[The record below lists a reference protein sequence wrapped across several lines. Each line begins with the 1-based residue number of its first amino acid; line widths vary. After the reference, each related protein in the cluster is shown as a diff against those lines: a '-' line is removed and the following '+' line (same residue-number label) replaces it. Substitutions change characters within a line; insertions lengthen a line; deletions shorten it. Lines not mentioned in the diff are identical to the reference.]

1 MKAPLWKQQPF
12 FSIEFY
18 FHNLDRIWFWV
29 CSLFFG
35 VELDRKIK
43 IIIIMSFTSSIRHS
57 IEHRKYLWV
66 NDLEYFLVYWLSHT
80 HIHCGAYHV
89 SCIHTML
96 NRNWPNSLVISYVI
110 IRRHFIKLA
119 CSLNLEFIFFFL
131 SLSRGIDV
139 QMAIKVNLLLL
150 HERVSKSRR
159 YKMIADKL
167 RKKRPNVC

>member
-57 IEHRKYLWV
+57 IESTCEWTTW
-66 NDLEYFLVYWLSHT
+66 NIFLFIGSHT
-80 HIHCGAYHV
+80 QTHTHTLWGV
-89 SCIHTML
+89 LRIHTML
-96 NRNWPNSLVISYVI
+96 NRNWPNSLEKNYISYVI

-119 CSLNLEFIFFFL
+119 RSLNLEFTFFFL
-131 SLSRGIDV
+131 SLSLEGLMCRWP
-139 QMAIKVNLLLL
+139 
-150 HERVSKSRR
+150 SK
-159 YKMIADKL
+159 
-167 RKKRPNVC
+167 